1 MMDKIMS
8 ARLDEAVLDIINQ
21 ISQNKRVSKK
31 KVIEGAIR
39 LYWQE
44 IMAENEQQVF
54 KNSFAAWK
62 RKESAEITVKKVKQ
76 AFKKNMGRNHQG
88 L

>member
-1 MMDKIMS
+1 MDKIMS
-8 ARLDEAVLDIINQ
+8 ARIDEAVLDIINQ
-21 ISQNKRVSKK
+21 ISQNNKVSKK

-44 IMAENEQQVF
+44 IMAKNEQRVF

-62 RKESAEITVKKVKQ
+62 RKEAAETTVNKVRQ
-76 AFKKNMGRNHQG
+76 VFRKNMGRHHRG